1 MGFLNKFPIKFQVTL
16 LSSLFLLVI
25 IVLSSRAVM
34 SSQATLEQNEK
45 IHAGITQAGQF
56 AQEAQ
61 LQFVRMRLM
70 ILRAAVYTGKDQ
82 DNAIQ
87 ELHNAQ
93 QLARGA
99 FEQYL
104 TTLPIFNDPAEI
116 AHAENMKNIAAKFE
130 ISLAEAL
137 KIPPQDPE
145 FLPNAR
151 SVMNQTDE
159 LMSALDQLAETLEK
173 KQSFFEKEELEA
185 VKKEQKINI
194 ILTVLAS
201 LFGAIMTWIMA
212 SSVQKNLQRAVDM
225 AQSVANK
232 NLNNHLPPIHGNT
245 EVGQLFLSFDTMQN
259 AMRGILQNINQE
271 SQTLATSATKLAH
284 TTEKIAQS
292 SQKQTLAATSAA
304 TAVEELTASID
315 QISDKANHTR
325 DVALLARSE
334 SQNSSN
340 IICETSAQVKSIAST
355 MQQSVQLAEDLG
367 TRSQEIDTIVSTI
380 RDIADQTNL
389 LALNAAIEAARA
401 GEQGR
406 GFAVVADE
414 VRKLAERTTSST
426 EEIGLVI
433 DNIRTGIQTMVD
445 NMKASETQVI
455 DGVAMAERAREA
467 VDGINAGSQQALE
480 LIDSIAQALQEQ
492 SIASQEVSKSF
503 EQISLMIDENRLAIH
518 EVSQASEQ
526 LDHLALDLNNNVSQ
540 FHL

>member
-137 KIPPQDPE
+137 KIPPQNPE

>member
-194 ILTVLAS
+194 VLTVLALIFGS
-201 LFGAIMTWIMA
+201 LMTWIMVN
-212 SSVQKNLQRAVDM
+212 SVKNNLQSAVDI
-225 AQSVANK
+225 AQAVAAK
-232 NLNNHLPPIHGNT
+232 KLNTHVPQGHANT
-245 EVGQLFLSFDTMQN
+245 EVGKLFTSFDTMQN
-259 AMRGILQNINQE
+259 SMRGILQNINQE
-271 SQTLATSATKLAH
+271 SQALATSATKLAH

-304 TAVEELTASID
+304 AAVEELTASID
-315 QISDKANHTR
+315 QISDKANHNR
-325 DVALLARSE
+325 DVALLARRE
-334 SQNSSN
+334 SQNSSK
-340 IICETSAQVKSIAST
+340 IICDTSIQVKSIAST

>member
-137 KIPPQDPE
+137 KIPPQNPE

-151 SVMNQTDE
+151 SVMNQTDD

-173 KQSFFEKEELEA
+173 KQSLFEKEELEA

-212 SSVQKNLQRAVDM
+212 SSIQKNLQRAVDM

-259 AMRGILQNINQE
+259 SIRGILQNINQE
-271 SQTLATSATKLAH
+271 SQALATSATKLAH
-284 TTEKIAQS
+284 TTEKIAES

-304 TAVEELTASID
+304 AAVEELTASID

-325 DVALLARSE
+325 DVALLARRE
-334 SQNSSN
+334 SQNSSK
-340 IICETSAQVKSIAST
+340 IICDTSIQVKSIAST